1 MSSKSARQRLIGMAT
16 LKRKGGDDTPV
27 RRSGRL
33 VYQKDSD
40 VVDVMGDSSK
50 TKACVGRSR
59 KLVYQEDPDD
69 DDFVDESLKQ
79 KDFGSKNGGKK
90 NVKVKEKMGKGKG
103 KMVNKVGDNLEEM
116 DRVLLR
122 IPPIS
127 LFRIMTNLTEE
138 QRKSV
143 REMGFGGIL
152 EYRLS
157 EIPTRLGYWVLDK
170 FDEDSCSLIFSGNT
184 IPVTRE
190 AVHEVLG
197 IPMGIIHVDALKGTS
212 RSNKLTKSWKSLF
225 GGNIGR
231 IYHSNVEDIIQSQQE
246 GGWMF
251 KITFLVLLF
260 TAMGQSNKC
269 STVNLK
275 FLPCILGEEDIIHLD
290 WCTYMIECLVN
301 TKRLWNRS
309 THYNGPLVML
319 LILYANSTKSITQN
333 VKRITPA
340 IAFWTAS
347 FLNKREMEEISSGGF
362 GIHEQGEKRGNEDG
376 EKQEVVV
383 AEIPSTQICVKL
395 EIDEACVE
403 DDGYNPYATQTL
415 IDELSTP
422 HLLDG
427 DEGLYPVL
435 EDGMF
440 SKYGTESPPR
450 YLKLKMADIYLHE
463 ADICLKDAI
472 KENPDDVDLKVLL
485 KVRNEMCHELESNKC
500 TIPKDNIDRSKEA
513 ANANGNPEGDML
525 SFRQMYGT
533 PTEIIRLTTKGKVLA
548 GPKYDEEIDEHHKI
562 INDLQNF
569 DSQHTTTS
577 ESSEFKTPM
586 SNLASVSGTKSNSS
600 SILSI
605 KKREPKPLNAI
616 IPNIVGAIGICLPEV
631 LESPYTRKE
640 CSVDDGITYSEK
652 WVVDCIFTGRFTPTL
667 YPGIRIA
674 SGAID
679 VFTHVLN
686 YAEKFHDRKSLRRVF
701 CNTSMVSEKQF
712 MVKDWYAKYKIKF
725 GSLRHEQCVEG
736 DVVFLPIIK
745 GEHFY
750 VICMNLKITE
760 IHILDNINSDEQDLV
775 KSYGTMPRVLTK
787 LFEDYLSF
795 EKHHREGEMKF
806 PEYKILRMG
815 TEGKA
820 QNFLLN
826 DLRYKYVSKM
836 LLCEIN
842 MKKEEVEIETEA
854 YKSLS
859 IREKRRLSAD
869 ASATLMERMEKMF

>member
-1 MSSKSARQRLIGMAT
+1 MARTKQTARKSSGGKAPRKQLCANFKKTARKSVPTTGGVKKPHRYHPGTVALRIRKYQKSTDLLIRKLPFQRLVREIAQDFKTDLRFQSHAVLALQEAAEAYLVGMAT
-16 LKRKGGDDTPV
+16 LKRKGGDETPV

-69 DDFVDESLKQ
+69 DDFVDESFKQ
-79 KDFGSKNGGKK
+79 KEFGSKNGEKRE
-90 NVKVKEKMGKGKG
+90 VKVKEKMGKGKK

-170 FDEDSCSLIFSGNT
+170 FDEDSCSLIFGGNT

-347 FLNKREMEEISSGGF
+347 LLNKREMEEISSGGF

-383 AEIPSTQICVKL
+383 AEIPSTQIAVKL
-395 EIDEACVE
+395 EIDEAGVE

-440 SKYGTESPPR
+440 SKYGTERPPQNLKEVKK
-450 YLKLKMADIYLHE
+450 YVAFKLKMADMYLHE

-485 KVRNEMCHELESNKC
+485 KVRSEMCHELESNEC
-500 TIPKDNIDRSKEA
+500 TTPKDNMDRSIEA
-513 ANANGNPEGDML
+513 ANANGNLEGDML
-525 SFRQMYGT
+525 SFTQMYGT
-533 PTEIIRLTTKGKVLA
+533 PTELIRLSDQVMRSRESDQQMLFDGPSFDLNFTQSPATKGKVLA
-548 GPKYDEEIDEHHKI
+548 GPKYEEE
-562 INDLQNF
+562 
-569 DSQHTTTS
+569 
-577 ESSEFKTPM
+577 
-586 SNLASVSGTKSNSS
+586 
-600 SILSI
+600 
-605 KKREPKPLNAI
+605 
-616 IPNIVGAIGICLPEV
+616 NIEL
-631 LESPYTRKE
+631 TR
-640 CSVDDGITYSEK
+640 
-652 WVVDCIFTGRFTPTL
+652 
-667 YPGIRIA
+667 
-674 SGAID
+674 
-679 VFTHVLN
+679 
-686 YAEKFHDRKSLRRVF
+686 
-701 CNTSMVSEKQF
+701 
-712 MVKDWYAKYKIKF
+712 YKI
-725 GSLRHEQCVEG
+725 
-736 DVVFLPIIK
+736 
-745 GEHFY
+745 
-750 VICMNLKITE
+750 
-760 IHILDNINSDEQDLV
+760 V
-775 KSYGTMPRVLTK
+775 K
-787 LFEDYLSF
+787 
-795 EKHHREGEMKF
+795 
-806 PEYKILRMG
+806 
-815 TEGKA
+815 
-820 QNFLLN
+820 
-826 DLRYKYVSKM
+826 
-836 LLCEIN
+836 
-842 MKKEEVEIETEA
+842 
-854 YKSLS
+854 
-859 IREKRRLSAD
+859 
-869 ASATLMERMEKMF
+869 